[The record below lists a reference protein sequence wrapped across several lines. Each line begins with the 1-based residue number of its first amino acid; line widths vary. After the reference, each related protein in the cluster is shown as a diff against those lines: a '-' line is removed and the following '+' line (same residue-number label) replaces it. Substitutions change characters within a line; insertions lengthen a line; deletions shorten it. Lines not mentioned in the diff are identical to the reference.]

1 MTSCRVTRPT
11 PASTFTVRPCTAV
24 FALWALAA
32 LATSSAAQAPPAA
45 PAPAPV
51 TGGWQD
57 GFILQTA
64 NGDYRLTLGMT
75 AQADGRFSLDT
86 PAPFTDTF
94 TLRKIRPTFTGRI
107 AKYFDYK
114 VMPDLGG
121 GQVVMQD
128 AYLDT
133 RFSPKFR
140 VRVGKDKTPVG
151 YELLIGDAYVLF
163 PERSLATSLIPN
175 RDNGVQVQGDLLA
188 NKLSYS
194 AGVFNGIPDGTSS
207 STEVD
212 ANNGKDLAGRIALL
226 PFRSTATPARALSGL
241 GFHLGASTGKQTGV
255 LPAFRTSAT
264 QTYFSYAAGVAADG
278 TRTRVTPA
286 VFYYFKSFGGFAEY
300 VRSTQSVSRAGALT
314 DVTNHAWDVT
324 ASYVV
329 TGDTTTDRGVRPRNN
344 FDPAAGHWGAL
355 QLLVRVAQLS
365 VDPAAFSRNLAASTA
380 SREAKQWSAEANWYP
395 NYWIKYYISYER
407 TAFTGGT
414 AARPAEN
421 AVIFRAQLAF

>member
-1 MTSCRVTRPT
+1 MTSSRAALHTSSSALIVRLFGGLSVLCALFAIATSASAQTPPAT
-11 PASTFTVRPCTAV
+11 PAP
-24 FALWALAA
+24 L
-32 LATSSAAQAPPAA
+32 
-45 PAPAPV
+45 

-57 GFILQTA
+57 GFIIQNA

-75 AQADGRFSLDT
+75 MQADGRFSLDT

-128 AYLDT
+128 AYLDA

-151 YELLIGDAYVLF
+151 YELLIGDGYVLF

-175 RDNGVQVQGDLLA
+175 RDNGVQVQGDLLT

-194 AGVFNGIPDGTSS
+194 AGVFNGVPDGTSS

-212 ANNGKDLAGRIALL
+212 TNNGKDLAGRIVLQ
-226 PFRSTATPARALSGL
+226 PFRSTATPAKPLSGL
-241 GFHLGASTGKQTGV
+241 GFHLGASTGKQTGT
-255 LPAFRTSAT
+255 LPSFKTSAT
-264 QTYFSYAAGVAADG
+264 QTYFSYATGVTADG

-300 VRSTQSVSRAGALT
+300 VRSTQSVSRANAFT
-314 DVTNHAWDVT
+314 DVANNAWDVT
-324 ASYVV
+324 ASYVI
-329 TGDTTTDRGVRPRNN
+329 TGDTTTDRGVRPKNN

-355 QLLVRVAQLS
+355 QLLARVAQLK
-365 VDPAAFSRNLAASTA
+365 VDSAAFSRNLAASTA
-380 SREAKQWSAEANWYP
+380 SGEAKQFSVEANWYP
-395 NYWIKYYISYER
+395 NYWIKYYFSYER
-407 TAFTGGT
+407 TNFTGGNT
-414 AARPAEN
+414 TRPTEN
-421 AVIFRAQLAF
+421 AVIIRTQLAF

>member
-1 MTSCRVTRPT
+1 MFV
-11 PASTFTVRPCTAV
+11 
-24 FALWALAA
+24 LWALAA
-32 LATSSAAQAPPAA
+32 IATSVAAQTPPAT
-45 PAPAPV
+45 PAPV

-128 AYLDT
+128 AYLDA

-151 YELLIGDAYVLF
+151 YELLIGDPYVLF
-163 PERSLATSLIPN
+163 PERSLATGLIPN

-212 ANNGKDLAGRIALL
+212 TNNGKDLAGRIGLQ
-226 PFRSTATPARALSGL
+226 PFRSTATPARPLSGL
-241 GFHLGASTGKQTGV
+241 GFHLGASTGKQTGT
-255 LPAFRTSAT
+255 LPSFRTSAT
-264 QTYFSYAAGVAADG
+264 QTYFSYATGVAADG

-300 VRSTQSVSRAGALT
+300 MRTTQSVSRAGVLT

-355 QLLVRVAQLS
+355 QVLARVAQLS
-365 VDPAAFSRNLAASTA
+365 VDPAVFSRNLAASTA
-380 SREAKQWSAEANWYP
+380 NQDAKQWSVEANWYP
-395 NYWIKYYISYER
+395 NYWIKYYFSYER
-407 TAFTGGT
+407 TTFTGG
-414 AARPAEN
+414 AATRPAEN
-421 AVIFRAQLAF
+421 AVILRTQLAF

>member
-1 MTSCRVTRPT
+1 MIHSQRTRPVKTHRCVARWT
-11 PASTFTVRPCTAV
+11 PASTLTVRPFTAV
-24 FALWALAA
+24 FALGALAA
-32 LATSSAAQAPPAA
+32 IATSATAQTPPAA
-45 PAPAPV
+45 PAPL

-128 AYLDT
+128 AYLDA

-140 VRVGKDKTPVG
+140 VRMGKDKTPVG

-163 PERSLATSLIPN
+163 PERSIATSLIPN
-175 RDNGVQVQGDLLA
+175 RDNGVQVQGDLFA

-212 ANNGKDLAGRIALL
+212 ANNLSCLLAPRTIAVV
-226 PFRSTATPARALSGL
+226 
-241 GFHLGASTGKQTGV
+241 GASRTAGSIGHQILANLLAQGFTGAVYPVNPQAHAILRHDDDGHV
-255 LPAFRTSAT
+255 ERIGDEGHRRIRAHR
-264 QTYFSYAAGVAADG
+264 AD
-278 TRTRVTPA
+278 RVRLKIHR
-286 VFYYFKSFGGFAEY
+286 Y
-300 VRSTQSVSRAGALT
+300 
-314 DVTNHAWDVT
+314 T
-324 ASYVV
+324 APVEPCA
-329 TGDTTTDRGVRPRNN
+329 R
-344 FDPAAGHWGAL
+344 
-355 QLLVRVAQLS
+355 RVA
-365 VDPAAFSRNLAASTA
+365 RI
-380 SREAKQWSAEANWYP
+380 W
-395 NYWIKYYISYER
+395 
-407 TAFTGGT
+407 
-414 AARPAEN
+414 
-421 AVIFRAQLAF
+421 